1 MRTFP
6 ETSAGITGA
15 SKLVGQKARWD
26 HVAGVGGCGGWR
38 ALAESDPND
47 RDKHRLLKTSEV
59 LPPALSPLRPF
70 SDLKRGRSG
79 PSLPGAPGTPGQGL
93 TWSPS
98 KSQSA
103 STGMGLR
110 GVSRRYLRGTTCCP
124 RFCSPRTTCSYLS
137 RAFSWSW
144 MWRGVPG

>member
-1 MRTFP
+1 MGP
-6 ETSAGITGA
+6 CEAG
-15 SKLVGQKARWD
+15 
-26 HVAGVGGCGGWR
+26 
-38 ALAESDPND
+38 LAESDPND
-47 RDKHRLLKTSEV
+47 GDEHRLLKTSEV

-70 SDLKRGRSG
+70 SDLKGAW
-79 PSLPGAPGTPGQGL
+79 APGTPGQGL

-110 GVSRRYLRGTTCCP
+110 GVSRRNLRGTTCCP

-144 MWRGVPG
+144 VWRGVPR